1 MQINVSSEIAGLVER
16 AVALS
21 VRQGQF
27 FVGVEHL
34 YAAILDEPSLLPRD
48 FEDAWLSKLLS
59 AQREMSR
66 HAWRS
71 NVALPSG
78 EVVHSPRAVG
88 VLQQAARLAERGQR
102 SPARSG
108 HLLLAILSDP
118 LAAPSR
124 ALGHLGV
131 ERGAVIADLGKA
143 LAKQAA
149 TPHAASLGGSLP
161 PRGVGSGEAQPQA
174 ARARGQ
180 ELASAPSGESAL
192 EVSVDALLRDLDA
205 AARRGDLQS
214 AIGRRDELFQ
224 VLQVLT
230 RKSKNN
236 VMLVGEAG
244 VGKTQLVEGLALKI
258 ARSELGGH
266 SAEFHLF
273 ELNMAALMAGTQFRG
288 AFEEKILAL
297 LNKLKNTPGAVLF
310 IDEVHLIMGAGS
322 TEGESMDLANLLK
335 PALARGEIRC
345 IGATTLKEYR
355 KFVEKDPAIE
365 RRFQMVRLEELD
377 PEATMEVL
385 KKLRP
390 SLELHHGVKISS
402 RALEAAVSLT
412 GRYMPQRQFPDK
424 AIDMLDQACARF
436 RLKRTAFKSDPNFG
450 SDPGGEFS
458 LLAPGAEDKVTPH
471 DIRKVVS
478 QATSIPIEEM
488 TAQDRMQLQNLD
500 KKLKSQIIGQD
511 EAVTRVVA
519 AVKKSRAGLADPNR
533 PEAAM
538 LFLGPSGVGKTQLAK
553 YLADQ
558 LFGSRNHL
566 ITIDMS
572 EYVEEHSVS
581 KLLGAPPGYVGH
593 EEEGRL
599 TAAVQNHPFSIVLF
613 DEIEKAHPRIFD
625 IFLPILDEGRLKDA
639 KGREVSFKNC
649 IIIMTSNVGASLLSR
664 SDADANG
671 RVIVQEL
678 RKHFRPEFI
687 NRIDEIIPFYPLL
700 AEDIRTILRLEINKV
715 RYRLREKNLSIRM
728 YQRAY
733 EHLAVQGYSADFGA
747 REIRR
752 TVEKQITTRIS
763 ELLLD
768 GVFQPGDI
776 IEVLMEQD
784 RLVIRKALP
793 ESVHGEVL

>member
-1 MQINVSSEIAGLVER
+1 
-16 AVALS
+16 
-21 VRQGQF
+21 
-27 FVGVEHL
+27 
-34 YAAILDEPSLLPRD
+34 
-48 FEDAWLSKLLS
+48 
-59 AQREMSR
+59 
-66 HAWRS
+66 
-71 NVALPSG
+71 
-78 EVVHSPRAVG
+78 
-88 VLQQAARLAERGQR
+88 
-102 SPARSG
+102 
-108 HLLLAILSDP
+108 
-118 LAAPSR
+118 
-124 ALGHLGV
+124 
-131 ERGAVIADLGKA
+131 
-143 LAKQAA
+143 
-149 TPHAASLGGSLP
+149 
-161 PRGVGSGEAQPQA
+161 
-174 ARARGQ
+174 
-180 ELASAPSGESAL
+180 
-192 EVSVDALLRDLDA
+192 
-205 AARRGDLQS
+205 
-214 AIGRRDELFQ
+214 
-224 VLQVLT
+224 
-230 RKSKNN
+230 
-236 VMLVGEAG
+236 
-244 VGKTQLVEGLALKI
+244 
-258 ARSELGGH
+258 
-266 SAEFHLF
+266 
-273 ELNMAALMAGTQFRG
+273 
-288 AFEEKILAL
+288 
-297 LNKLKNTPGAVLF
+297 
-310 IDEVHLIMGAGS
+310 
-322 TEGESMDLANLLK
+322 
-335 PALARGEIRC
+335 
-345 IGATTLKEYR
+345 
-355 KFVEKDPAIE
+355 
-365 RRFQMVRLEELD
+365 
-377 PEATMEVL
+377 
-385 KKLRP
+385 
-390 SLELHHGVKISS
+390 
-402 RALEAAVSLT
+402 
-412 GRYMPQRQFPDK
+412 
-424 AIDMLDQACARF
+424 
-436 RLKRTAFKSDPNFG
+436 
-450 SDPGGEFS
+450 
-458 LLAPGAEDKVTPH
+458 
-471 DIRKVVS
+471 
-478 QATSIPIEEM
+478 
-488 TAQDRMQLQNLD
+488 
-500 KKLKSQIIGQD
+500 
-511 EAVTRVVA
+511 
-519 AVKKSRAGLADPNR
+519 
-533 PEAAM
+533 M

-733 EHLAVQGYSADFGA
+733 EHLAVQGYSAEFGA